1 MTTPTTARF
10 GMTVPF
16 GGPLHAQRERFVE
29 LERQGYTDL
38 WSAEVDGTDGVT
50 PLAVAAGWV
59 PSMRLGTAILPV
71 FTRGPALLAQSF
83 ATLASVAPGRV
94 VAGIGSSSDVIVER
108 WNGVDFD
115 RPFERTRDMVRFLRA
130 AFSGEKVTE
139 EYATFSVRG
148 FRLNVAVE
156 QPIPIVVA
164 ALRQGMLRMAGREAD
179 GAIVNWLS
187 ADDASRVSAIVQSAG
202 GGAPKEIVA
211 RLFVCPSDRRE
222 EVVAGGRFAMA
233 AYLNVPVYRA
243 FHEWMGRGEALAEH
257 WERWEAGDRKGSLDK
272 IPETIVDDLIVNGT
286 VEECRAHLD
295 RYVANGITTPVLQIL
310 PFGGLDAEQAARD
323 LSPRG

>member
-1 MTTPTTARF
+1 MTTSSIPRF

-16 GGPLHAQRERFVE
+16 GGPLHTQRDRFVE
-29 LERQGYTDL
+29 LEQMGYTDL

-71 FTRGPALLAQSF
+71 FTRGPALLAQTF

-108 WNGVDFD
+108 WNGTDFT

-139 EYATFSVRG
+139 EYSTFSVHG
-148 FRLNVAVE
+148 FRLNVPIE

-164 ALRQGMLRMAGREAD
+164 ALRGGMLRMAGRDAD

-187 ADDASRVSAIVQSAG
+187 AEDAARVSAIVRTAG
-202 GGAPKEIVA
+202 DGAPKEIAA
-211 RLFVCPSDRRE
+211 RLFVCPSDHRE
-222 EVVAGGRFAMA
+222 EVLAGGRFAMA

-257 WERWEAGDRKGSLDK
+257 WEQWTAGDRKGSLDK
-272 IPETIVDDLIVNGT
+272 IPEAIVDDLIVNGT
-286 VEECRAHLD
+286 VADCRAHLD
-295 RYVANGITTPVLQIL
+295 RYVTNGVTTPVLQVL
-310 PFGGLDAEQAARD
+310 PFAGVDSQQAARD